1 MYFKQ
6 IDDFVKLSNK
16 KGTKKMS
23 FLETSVIKG
32 GTKKTGQLMHIE
44 GYGGFYYINVVMK
57 LFFASKFCQNSEY
70 FQFLGVGA
78 LWKHPEPVC

>member
-1 MYFKQ
+1 MEQ
-6 IDDFVKLSNK
+6 
-16 KGTKKMS
+16 
-23 FLETSVIKG
+23 
-32 GTKKTGQLMHIE
+32 KKTGQLMHIE

-57 LFFASKFCQNSEY
+57 HFFTSKFCQNSEY

>member
-1 MYFKQ
+1 MYLCC
-6 IDDFVKLSNK
+6 IL
-16 KGTKKMS
+16 
-23 FLETSVIKG
+23 KG
-32 GTKKTGQLMHIE
+32 GTKKPGQLMHIE

>member
-1 MYFKQ
+1 MN
-6 IDDFVKLSNK
+6 L
-16 KGTKKMS
+16 
-23 FLETSVIKG
+23 KG

-57 LFFASKFCQNSEY
+57 HFFTSKFCQNSEY

>member
-23 FLETSVIKG
+23 FLETSVIY
-32 GTKKTGQLMHIE
+32 L
-44 GYGGFYYINVVMK
+44 
-57 LFFASKFCQNSEY
+57 L
-70 FQFLGVGA
+70 
-78 LWKHPEPVC
+78 